1 MDRDTYSRVCKK
13 IDELTKQINGGA
25 GSGNFG
31 HAGRPG
37 KRGGSAPEG
46 QGDGVYTRADQIEDQ
61 HKAGLI
67 TDSEREELLAKA
79 KADGS
84 DKTEVEKPKKEKK
97 AKGTHDLSH
106 TSDSVK
112 KEYLKKYPKDDLG
125 DKLNDITY
133 DDVLEALSGG
143 KNVYEVFGVGDS
155 LIREHIFQMVE
166 EKTGIPYDELYDA
179 WLDSPHKLNE
189 RLTQSPRF
197 YELRQQEK
205 AYFDVW
211 RDDEK
216 AAKKVK
222 LTDKEDDERA
232 LRDMVHSVW
241 AYDGDKEGS
250 KYLHDPDSYTS
261 LSAKERKK
269 AIDDEWKYLDEH
281 CIHPFAGTDNEGVSY
296 NTTVYAPSKAKKK

>member
-125 DKLNDITY
+125 GKLNDITY

-179 WLDSPHKLNE
+179 WLDSPYKLNE
-189 RLTQSPRF
+189 RLTQSPRA
-197 YELRQQEK
+197 YELQQRRRGELGGEAGK
-205 AYFDVW
+205 KPLSQKD
-211 RDDEK
+211 RDE
-216 AAKKVK
+216 
-222 LTDKEDDERA
+222 ES
-232 LRDMVHSVW
+232 LRSMVHSVW
-241 AYDGDKEGS
+241 AYDGDKEGN
-250 KYLHDPDSYTS
+250 KYLHNPDSYTS

>member
-46 QGDGVYTRADQIEDQ
+46 HGGVYTRADQIEDQ

-84 DKTEVEKPKKEKK
+84 DKTEVAKPKKEKK
-97 AKGTHDLSH
+97 EKGTHDLSH
-106 TSDSVK
+106 TTDSVK

-143 KNVYEVFGVGDS
+143 KNVYEVFGVSDS
-155 LIREHIFQMVE
+155 LIREHIFQMAE

-179 WLDSPHKLNE
+179 WLGSTYKLNE
-189 RLTQSPRF
+189 RLTQSPRA
-197 YELRQQEK
+197 YELQQRRRGELGGEAGK
-205 AYFDVW
+205 KPLSQKD
-211 RDDEK
+211 RDE
-216 AAKKVK
+216 
-222 LTDKEDDERA
+222 ES
-232 LRDMVHSVW
+232 LRSMVHSTW

-250 KYLHDPDSYTS
+250 KYLHDPNSYTS

-281 CIHPFAGTDNEGVSY
+281 CVHPFAGTDNEGVSY
-296 NTTVYAPSKAKKK
+296 NKIVYAPSKAKKK